1 MNIQGVIFTFSG
13 MITIDWKAYGLDYPK
28 ILSFAWSDTNLSKLQ
43 NELFPKGTEA
53 WIDMTHTF
61 ENECPIITEYLYLYL
76 IFVLSWTFIIL
87 FHLIWTYVFMRNNG
101 KYLQKLLIFIPSFYV
116 INCLM
121 DYLFWSACP
130 WTGNS
135 GENIRYLQI
144 F

>member
-1 MNIQGVIFTFSG
+1 M
-13 MITIDWKAYGLDYPK
+13 
-28 ILSFAWSDTNLSKLQ
+28 
-43 NELFPKGTEA
+43 
-53 WIDMTHTF
+53 
-61 ENECPIITEYLYLYL
+61 TEYMYLYL

-87 FHLIWTYVFMRNNG
+87 FHLIWTYVFMRTNA

-135 GENIRYLQI
+135 GENI
-144 F
+144 